1 MPKTTTR
8 SKTKPKKASSSPTSH
23 GVRPS
28 VGIIF
33 TLIIALLVTIT
44 ISVVTV
50 SNLRA
55 ANTELN
61 QAKLA
66 VFDHLAE
73 NYIRDME
80 YTANDKPTLKQITGY
95 GISDEDGVLYF
106 TFDFVPY
113 DVVDY
118 NRVPDGDMRHGII
131 YFWEDKERNT
141 YSHAFSYHDDASYHP
156 AGTYVKLGT
165 VDE

>member
-1 MPKTTTR
+1 MSKTTTKP
-8 SKTKPKKASSSPTSH
+8 KTKSAHKKASPKHTSN

-33 TLIIALLVTIT
+33 TLTIALFVAIT
-44 ISVVTV
+44 ISVVAL
-50 SNLRA
+50 SSLRA
-55 ANTELN
+55 ASTELN

-73 NYIRDME
+73 SYIRDME
-80 YTANDKPTLKQITGY
+80 YTANDKPTINQITGY

-131 YFWEDKERNT
+131 YFWEDKEHNT
-141 YSHAFSYHDDASYHP
+141 YGHAFSYHDDASYHP
-156 AGTYVKLGT
+156 AGTYVRLA
-165 VDE
+165 E